1 MERPVKH
8 ESTRDAIV
16 AVTLDLLRER
26 GYDGL
31 RLDAVAKQARVS
43 LSTIYKEFPSRD
55 ELVIGA
61 VTHWMATRVYGP
73 MPEPEPGDPW
83 HESLT
88 GVFRS
93 IFRPLIAEPGMLG
106 VYVRARSLPG
116 GGRLAEEGAAR
127 VDSRIH
133 AAFGDADPAFAA
145 GVLAILEDV
154 IYAALGRFGD
164 GALGVD
170 EIIPRVEQAIALLA
184 EVPVMSRAAG

>member
-1 MERPVKH
+1 MAKPVKK
-8 ESTRDAIV
+8 ERTREAIV

-61 VTHWMATRVYGP
+61 VTHWMSTRVYGP
-73 MPEPEPGDPW
+73 LPVPQSGDPW
-83 HESLT
+83 NESLT
-88 GVFRS
+88 EVFRR
-93 IFRPLIAEPGMLG
+93 IFVPLLAEPGMLG

-127 VDSRIH
+127 VASHIR
-133 AAFGDADPAFAA
+133 AVFGDADPEFAA
-145 GVLAILEDV
+145 GVLSICEDV
-154 IYAALGRFGD
+154 IYAALGRFGA
-164 GALGVD
+164 GTIGVD
-170 EIIPRVEQAIALLA
+170 EIIPRLDRAIALLA
-184 EVPVMSRAAG
+184 EVHEMSSATG